1 MGINMDIRLAK
12 KEDIKKM
19 QEIFAY
25 GRKIQQESGNLNQWE
40 AGYPSK
46 ELILSDISK
55 KAAYI
60 CEDEKGHMLGVFS
73 VFTSP
78 DPTYKEIE
86 GSWLN
91 EEPYTTIHRIAANG
105 KVNGVGQYMIK
116 WVQNQYENVRIDT
129 HEKNEQMKH
138 IVKKLGFEYCG
149 IIYLKNG
156 AARNAYQYSKK

>member
-1 MGINMDIRLAK
+1 MDIRLAK
-12 KEDIKKM
+12 KEDIEIM

-25 GRKIQQESGNLNQWE
+25 GRKVQQDRGNLNQCE

-46 ELILSDISK
+46 GLILSDISK

-73 VFTSP
+73 VLTSP

-116 WVQNQYENVRIDT
+116 WVQKDRKSTRLNSSHVSI
-129 HEKNEQMKH
+129 
-138 IVKKLGFEYCG
+138 
-149 IIYLKNG
+149 
-156 AARNAYQYSKK
+156 S